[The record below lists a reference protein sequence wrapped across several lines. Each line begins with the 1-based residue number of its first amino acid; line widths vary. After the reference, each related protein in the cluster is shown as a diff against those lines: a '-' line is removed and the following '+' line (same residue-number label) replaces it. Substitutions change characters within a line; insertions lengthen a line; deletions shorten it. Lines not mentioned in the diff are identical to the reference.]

1 MHPVPPDWA
10 LEGSIKP
17 QEQEDINPDKKTLAI
32 TKEGATKI
40 DHPNEFFETDK
51 EQDINSNNGNEND
64 MKKRK
69 LIGVVVHDNTNNN
82 NNDNNDNNNSD
93 VKKSIDIN
101 EKSSQITDKLALV
114 SSEDKSNLG
123 VIVEE
128 NMTSDNIN
136 EINEESV
143 EMEIV
148 SDGDKMVG
156 QDEQVEV
163 EVGKEA
169 VTAEIDR

>member
-17 QEQEDINPDKKTLAI
+17 QEQEDTNPDKKTLAI

-40 DHPNEFFETDK
+40 DHPSEYFETDK

-69 LIGVVVHDNTNNN
+69 LTGVGV
-82 NNDNNDNNNSD
+82 NDNDNVD
-93 VKKSIDIN
+93 VKKTIGIDIN
-101 EKSSQITDKLALV
+101 EKNNQINDKLALV
-114 SSEDKSNLG
+114 SSEDNSTVG

-128 NMTSDNIN
+128 NMTSHNIN
-136 EINEESV
+136 EKNEDSV

-148 SDGDKMVG
+148 NDGDKMVG
-156 QDEQVEV
+156 QDEHVEVEV

>member
-17 QEQEDINPDKKTLAI
+17 QEQEDLNPDKKTLAI

-40 DHPNEFFETDK
+40 DHPSEYFETDK

-69 LIGVVVHDNTNNN
+69 LVV
-82 NNDNNDNNNSD
+82 NDNNTAD
-93 VKKSIDIN
+93 VKKSTDVDIN
-101 EKSSQITDKLALV
+101 EKNNQISDKLALDI
-114 SSEDKSNLG
+114 SEDKSNLG

-128 NMTSDNIN
+128 NMSSDKIN
-136 EINEESV
+136 EKNEESV

-148 SDGDKMVG
+148 NDGDKMVV

-163 EVGKEA
+163 DVGKVA
-169 VTAEIDR
+169 VTAELDRSENT

>member
-17 QEQEDINPDKKTLAI
+17 QEQEDLNPDKKTLAI

-40 DHPNEFFETDK
+40 DHPSEFFETDK
-51 EQDINSNNGNEND
+51 EQDVNSNNGNEND

-69 LIGVVVHDNTNNN
+69 LVV
-82 NNDNNDNNNSD
+82 NDNNTAD
-93 VKKSIDIN
+93 VKKSTDVDIN
-101 EKSSQITDKLALV
+101 EKNNQISDKLALDI
-114 SSEDKSNLG
+114 SGNKSNLG

-128 NMTSDNIN
+128 NMISDNIN
-136 EINEESV
+136 EKNEESV

-148 SDGDKMVG
+148 NDGDKMVV

-163 EVGKEA
+163 DVGKEA
-169 VTAEIDR
+169 VTAELDRSENI

>member
-17 QEQEDINPDKKTLAI
+17 QEQEDLNPDKKTLAI

-40 DHPNEFFETDK
+40 DHPSEFFETDK
-51 EQDINSNNGNEND
+51 EQYINSNNVNEND

-69 LIGVVVHDNTNNN
+69 LVV
-82 NNDNNDNNNSD
+82 NDNNTAD
-93 VKKSIDIN
+93 VKKSTDVDIN
-101 EKSSQITDKLALV
+101 EKNNQISDKLALDI
-114 SSEDKSNLG
+114 SEDKSNLG

-128 NMTSDNIN
+128 NMSSDKIN
-136 EINEESV
+136 EKNEESV

-148 SDGDKMVG
+148 NDGDKMVV

-163 EVGKEA
+163 DVGKVA
-169 VTAEIDR
+169 VTAELDRSENI